1 MNRRRFLKS
10 AARSLAAAPLA
21 GTLTAQE
28 SQDRPSASKASRPNI
43 LWITVEDMSP
53 TLGCYG
59 DKYAYTP
66 NLDRFASEGVR
77 YMHVYANAP
86 LCTPARS
93 SIITGVFASSLG
105 TQHLRGFMPLSD
117 RIKGYP
123 EYLRR
128 AGYYCT
134 NNVKE
139 DYNFVTPPTF
149 WDESSDTAHWRKRP
163 KGKPFF
169 SIFNLMTTHQS
180 RTRYEQDELDKVNE
194 TLPPEARHDPA
205 LAPLP
210 PYYPDTPRVRMNMAV
225 FYTQVTRMDIEV
237 AEILKQLEDDG
248 LAEDT
253 IVFFY
258 SDHGSGLP
266 RGKRWLH
273 DTGLRAPLIIRFPK
287 KYAHLAP
294 SQSGGTVD
302 RMVSFVDFPATVLSL
317 AGIKPPDYMHGRP
330 FLGRYTAEPRTEIFA
345 IRDRVDEVLEFSRTV
360 HDGRYQY
367 IRNFMPHRPRMQR
380 SFFSELT
387 PIRQEIRRLHAP
399 GQLKGD
405 QAWLMA
411 PSKPAEELYD
421 LQADPWEMKNLA
433 EEPQHAERLEAMRAK
448 LHDWMLETRDLSLMH
463 ESDMIERAGGRMPY
477 EIAGDK
483 TIYPMA
489 RILSIAER
497 IGRGPEHVSVF
508 KAALDDA
515 DPAVRYWAATGLAV
529 LGKEAKPARRAL
541 RKALSDEKSWVRFA
555 AAEACCKL
563 GLRQQAIRVLADGL
577 ALPNIKENLHAA
589 EILVAIG
596 KQARPALAQMK
607 EAVKKAEGLEDHGWY
622 MREALTH
629 LIGELERQS

>member
-1 MNRRRFLKS
+1 MNRRHFLKS
-10 AARSLAAAPLA
+10 AAFSLAVTPLA
-21 GTLTAQE
+21 STLAS
-28 SQDRPSASKASRPNI
+28 SQGEDRPNI

-66 NLDRFASEGVR
+66 NIDRFASVGVR
-77 YMHVYANAP
+77 YMHAYANAP

-105 TQHLRGFMPLSD
+105 TQHLRGITPLSD

-139 DYNFVTPPTF
+139 DYNFVTPDTF
-149 WDESSDTAHWRKRP
+149 WDESSDTAHWRKGP
-163 KGKPFF
+163 KRKPFF

-180 RTRYEQDELDKVNE
+180 RTRYEQDELDKVNK
-194 TLPPEARHDPA
+194 TLPAEESRDPA
-205 LAPLP
+205 KAPLP
-210 PYYPDTPRVRMNMAV
+210 PYYPDSPRVRTNVAV
-225 FYTQVTRMDIEV
+225 FYTQVTRMDREV
-237 AEILKQLEDDG
+237 GDILKQLEADG

-253 IVFFY
+253 IVVFY
-258 SDHGSGLP
+258 ADHGSGLP

-273 DTGLRAPLIIRFPK
+273 DTGLRVPLIVRFPK
-287 KYAHLAP
+287 KYRHMAP
-294 SQSGGTVD
+294 SGPGTKTD

-317 AGIKPPDYMHGRP
+317 AGIRPPEYMHGRP
-330 FLGRYTAEPRTEIFA
+330 FLGRYTGEPRTEIFA

-367 IRNFMPHRPRMQR
+367 IRNFLPHRPRMQR

-387 PIRQEIRRLHAP
+387 PIRQEIRRLHAA
-399 GQLKGD
+399 GQLEGD
-405 QAWLMA
+405 ESWLMA
-411 PSKPAEELYD
+411 PSKPVEELYD
-421 LQADPWEMKNLA
+421 LQADPWEMNNLA
-433 EEPQHAERLEAMRAK
+433 GEAQHADRLERMRRK
-448 LHDWMLETRDLSLMH
+448 LYDWMLETRDLSLMH
-463 ESDMIERAGGRMPY
+463 ENDMIERAAGRMPY
-477 EIAGDK
+477 EIARDD

-489 RILSIAER
+489 RIFNVAER

-508 KAALDDA
+508 KAAIDDG

-529 LGKEAKPARRAL
+529 LGKQAGPARAAL
-541 RKALSDEKSWVRFA
+541 RKALSDPKSWVRFA

-563 GLRQQAIRVLADGL
+563 GPRKRAVKVLADGL
-577 ALPNIKENLHAA
+577 DLPNIKENLHAA
-589 EILVAIG
+589 EILVALG

-607 EAVKKAEGLEDHGWY
+607 QAVKRAEGLQDHGWY
-622 MREALTH
+622 MREALTF
-629 LIGELERQS
+629 LIGELEQG

>member
-1 MNRRRFLKS
+1 MNRRQFLKS
-10 AARSLAAAPLA
+10 TACSLAAAPLA
-21 GTLTAQE
+21 GAFASAQ
-28 SQDRPSASKASRPNI
+28 DNDRPNI

-66 NLDRFASEGVR
+66 NLDRLASAGVR
-77 YMHVYANAP
+77 YMHAYATAP

-93 SIITGVFASSLG
+93 TIITGIFASSLG

-139 DYNFVTPPTF
+139 DYNFETPDTF
-149 WDESSDTAHWRKRP
+149 WDESSDTAHWRKGP
-163 KGKPFF
+163 KRKPFF

-180 RTRYEQDELDKVNE
+180 RTRYEQDELDKVNK
-194 TLPPEARHDPA
+194 TLPAEARHDPA
-205 LAPLP
+205 KAPLP
-210 PYYPDTPRVRMNMAV
+210 PYYPDSPRVRTNVAV
-225 FYTQVTRMDIEV
+225 FYTQVTRMDREV
-237 AEILKQLEDDG
+237 GDILKQLDDDG

-258 SDHGSGLP
+258 ADGGSGLP

-273 DTGLRAPLIIRFPK
+273 DTGLRVPLIVRFPK
-287 KYAHLAP
+287 KYRHLAP
-294 SQSGGTVD
+294 SGAGTKTD
-302 RMVSFVDFPATVLSL
+302 RMVSFVDFPATLLSL
-317 AGIKPPDYMHGRP
+317 VGIKPPDYMQGTP
-330 FLGRYTAEPRTEIFA
+330 FMGRYTGKPRTEIFA

-367 IRNFMPHRPRMQR
+367 IRNFLPHRPRMQR
-380 SFFSELT
+380 SFFSEMT
-387 PIRQEIRRLHAP
+387 PLRQEIRRLHAA
-399 GQLKGD
+399 GQLEGD
-405 QAWLMA
+405 EAWLMA
-411 PSKPAEELYD
+411 PSKPVDELYD
-421 LQADPWEMKNLA
+421 LQADPWEINNLA
-433 EEPQHAERLEAMRAK
+433 GKPQYTERLERMRRK
-448 LHDWMLETRDLSLMH
+448 LHDWMLETRDLSLLH
-463 ESDMIERAGGRMPY
+463 ENDMIERAAGRMPY
-477 EIAGDK
+477 EIACDD
-483 TIYPMA
+483 TIYPMR
-489 RILSIAER
+489 RIFNVAER

-508 KAALDDA
+508 KAALDDG

-529 LGKEAKPARRAL
+529 LGKKAEPAKAAL
-541 RKALSDEKSWVRFA
+541 RKALSDRKSWVRFA

-563 GLRQQAIRVLADGL
+563 GLRKRAVKVLADGL

-596 KQARPALAQMK
+596 KQARPALAHMK
-607 EAVKKAEGLEDHGWY
+607 QAVKRAEGLQDHGWY
-622 MREALTH
+622 MREALTF
-629 LIGELERQS
+629 LIGELERG

>member
-1 MNRRRFLKS
+1 MNRRQFLKS
-10 AARSLAAAPLA
+10 TACSLAAAPLSSAIASAA
-21 GTLTAQE
+21 GE
-28 SQDRPSASKASRPNI
+28 DRPNI

-53 TLGCYG
+53 VLGCYG

-66 NLDRFASEGVR
+66 NLDRLASAGVR
-77 YMHVYANAP
+77 YNHVYANAP
-86 LCTPARS
+86 VCTPARS

-105 TQHLRGFMPLSD
+105 TQHLRGFVPLSD

-139 DYNFVTPPTF
+139 DYNFVTPPSF

-163 KGKPFF
+163 ERKPFF

-194 TLPPEARHDPA
+194 ELPAEARHDPA
-205 LAPLP
+205 QVPLP
-210 PYYPDTPRVRMNMAV
+210 PYYPDSPRIRTNVAV
-225 FYTQVTRMDIEV
+225 FYTQVTRMDQEV
-237 AEILKQLEDDG
+237 ADILKQLDEDG
-248 LAEDT
+248 LAENT

-273 DTGLRAPLIIRFPK
+273 DTGLRVPLIIRFPE
-287 KYAHLAP
+287 KYRHLAP
-294 SQSGGTVD
+294 SGPGTKTD

-317 AGIKPPDYMHGRP
+317 AGIEPPDYMQGTP
-330 FLGRYTAEPRTEIFA
+330 FLGRYNGKPRTAIFA

-387 PIRQEIRRLHAP
+387 PLRQEIRRLHAA
-399 GQLKGD
+399 GDLKGD

-421 LQADPWEMKNLA
+421 LQADPWEMNNLA
-433 EEPQHAERLEAMRAK
+433 GKPQHAERLDQMRQK
-448 LHDWMLETRDLSLMH
+448 LYAWMVETRDLSLLH
-463 ESDMIERAGGRMPY
+463 ENDMIERARGHMPY
-477 EIAGDK
+477 EIAGDRA
-483 TIYPMA
+483 IYPME
-489 RILSIAER
+489 RILNVAER
-497 IGRGPEHVSVF
+497 IGLGAEHVSEF
-508 KAALDDA
+508 KAALDNP
-515 DPAVRYWAATGLAV
+515 DPAARYWAATGLAV
-529 LGKEAKPARRAL
+529 LGKEAEPARQAL
-541 RKALSDEKSWVRFA
+541 REALSDPKSWVRFA
-555 AAEACCKL
+555 AAEACCNL
-563 GLRQQAIRVLADGL
+563 GLRKRAVKVLADGL

-589 EILVAIG
+589 EILVAMG
-596 KQARPALAQMK
+596 EQARPAMAQMK
-607 EAVKKAEGLEDHGWY
+607 EAVKKAEGLQDHGWY
-622 MREALTH
+622 MREALTF
-629 LIGELERQS
+629 LIGELERGQ